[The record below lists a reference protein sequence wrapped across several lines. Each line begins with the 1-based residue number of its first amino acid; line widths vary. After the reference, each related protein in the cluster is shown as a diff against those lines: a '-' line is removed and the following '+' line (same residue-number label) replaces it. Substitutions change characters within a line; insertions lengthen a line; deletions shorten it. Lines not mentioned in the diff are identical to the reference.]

1 MKIEEID
8 NCDDLDDIKVF
19 AILVTDVPSKYVAQA
34 KKIDGKYYKED
45 CLGIEIS
52 YHADEDKYVIS
63 SEYDKQLYYV
73 DFNGNW
79 HWLDYTFTQ
88 AEKDAAIELCKKDL
102 QKEAEPKRLCLLFL
116 FDYIIFFSNNSVT
129 SLTLRPCECMALS
142 KFWISSFVG
151 FCTLFFVLGVW
162 SFIYF

>member
-45 CLGIEIS
+45 CFGIEIS

-79 HWLDYTFTQ
+79 HCWIILLHKQKKTRNRVS
-88 AEKDAAIELCKKDL
+88 KKDL
-102 QKEAEPKRLCLLFL
+102 QNGGITKAVIAPFSLCLYNILF
-116 FDYIIFFSNNSVT
+116 
-129 SLTLRPCECMALS
+129 
-142 KFWISSFVG
+142 
-151 FCTLFFVLGVW
+151 
-162 SFIYF
+162 

>member
-45 CLGIEIS
+45 CFGIEIS

-79 HWLDYTFTQ
+79 HWLDYTRVMQKGFTKGSITK
-88 AEKDAAIELCKKDL
+88 AVML
-102 QKEAEPKRLCLLFL
+102 P
-116 FDYIIFFSNNSVT
+116 FS
-129 SLTLRPCECMALS
+129 L
-142 KFWISSFVG
+142 
-151 FCTLFFVLGVW
+151 
-162 SFIYF
+162 

>member
-45 CLGIEIS
+45 CFGIEIS

-88 AEKDAAIELCKKDL
+88 AEKDAAIE
-102 QKEAEPKRLCLLFL
+102 FL

>member
-19 AILVTDVPSKYVAQA
+19 ATLVTDVPSKYVAQA

-45 CLGIEIS
+45 CFGIEIS

-73 DFNGNW
+73 DFNGNCIGW
-79 HWLDYTFTQ
+79 IILYTSR
-88 AEKDAAIELCKKDL
+88 KAAIELCKGFI
-102 QKEAEPKRLCLLFL
+102 KRKHNQSGYAFP
-116 FDYIIFFSNNSVT
+116 FS
-129 SLTLRPCECMALS
+129 L
-142 KFWISSFVG
+142 
-151 FCTLFFVLGVW
+151 
-162 SFIYF
+162 

>member
-19 AILVTDVPSKYVAQA
+19 ATLVTDVPSKYVAQA

-45 CLGIEIS
+45 CFGIEIS

-102 QKEAEPKRLCLLFL
+102 QKEA
-116 FDYIIFFSNNSVT
+116 
-129 SLTLRPCECMALS
+129 
-142 KFWISSFVG
+142 
-151 FCTLFFVLGVW
+151 
-162 SFIYF
+162 

>member
-45 CLGIEIS
+45 CFGIEIS

-79 HWLDYTFTQ
+79 HWLDYTFT
-88 AEKDAAIELCKKDL
+88 LGN
-102 QKEAEPKRLCLLFL
+102 
-116 FDYIIFFSNNSVT
+116 FSYAT
-129 SLTLRPCECMALS
+129 SL
-142 KFWISSFVG
+142 
-151 FCTLFFVLGVW
+151 
-162 SFIYF
+162 

>member
-34 KKIDGKYYKED
+34 KKIDGKYYKD
-45 CLGIEIS
+45 
-52 YHADEDKYVIS
+52 VIS

-102 QKEAEPKRLCLLFL
+102 QKEA
-116 FDYIIFFSNNSVT
+116 
-129 SLTLRPCECMALS
+129 
-142 KFWISSFVG
+142 
-151 FCTLFFVLGVW
+151 
-162 SFIYF
+162 

>member
-45 CLGIEIS
+45 CFGIEIS

-79 HWLDYTFTQ
+79 HWLIILLHKQ
-88 AEKDAAIELCKKDL
+88 KKRRSNRVM
-102 QKEAEPKRLCLLFL
+102 QKVYKRKHNQSGYASF
-116 FDYIIFFSNNSVT
+116 
-129 SLTLRPCECMALS
+129 SLT
-142 KFWISSFVG
+142 I
-151 FCTLFFVLGVW
+151 
-162 SFIYF
+162 

>member
-45 CLGIEIS
+45 CFGIEIS

-88 AEKDAAIELCKKDL
+88 AEKDAAIELCRND
-102 QKEAEPKRLCLLFL
+102 PHGPYGVCLR
-116 FDYIIFFSNNSVT
+116 
-129 SLTLRPCECMALS
+129 RP
-142 KFWISSFVG
+142 IQDIVG
-151 FCTLFFVLGVW
+151 GTEHQ
-162 SFIYF
+162 

>member
-45 CLGIEIS
+45 CFGIEIS

-73 DFNGNW
+73 DFNVNW

-88 AEKDAAIELCKKDL
+88 GLPYELSGIKRAL
-102 QKEAEPKRLCLLFL
+102 PPQKGQACNFLCL
-116 FDYIIFFSNNSVT
+116 NCSVT
-129 SLTLRPCECMALS
+129 VS
-142 KFWISSFVG
+142 
-151 FCTLFFVLGVW
+151 LFFVSYLTVRI
-162 SFIYF
+162 SFSSLELIKAKKLFRFIIKSS

>member
-45 CLGIEIS
+45 CFGIEIS

-73 DFNGNW
+73 DLTVIGIGW
-79 HWLDYTFTQ
+79 IILLHKQKKTQ
-88 AEKDAAIELCKKDL
+88 
-102 QKEAEPKRLCLLFL
+102 Q
-116 FDYIIFFSNNSVT
+116 
-129 SLTLRPCECMALS
+129 
-142 KFWISSFVG
+142 
-151 FCTLFFVLGVW
+151 
-162 SFIYF
+162 

>member
-45 CLGIEIS
+45 CFGIEIS
-52 YHADEDKYVIS
+52 YHADEDK
-63 SEYDKQLYYV
+63 YYV

-102 QKEAEPKRLCLLFL
+102 QKEA
-116 FDYIIFFSNNSVT
+116 
-129 SLTLRPCECMALS
+129 
-142 KFWISSFVG
+142 
-151 FCTLFFVLGVW
+151 
-162 SFIYF
+162 

>member
-45 CLGIEIS
+45 CFGIEIS
-52 YHADEDKYVIS
+52 YHA
-63 SEYDKQLYYV
+63 
-73 DFNGNW
+73 
-79 HWLDYTFTQ
+79 TFTQ

-102 QKEAEPKRLCLLFL
+102 QKEA
-116 FDYIIFFSNNSVT
+116 
-129 SLTLRPCECMALS
+129 
-142 KFWISSFVG
+142 
-151 FCTLFFVLGVW
+151 
-162 SFIYF
+162 

>member
-45 CLGIEIS
+45 CFGIEIS

-102 QKEAEPKRLCLLFL
+102 QKESILQVLCKYKIVQKNLFKWTEL
-116 FDYIIFFSNNSVT
+116 NSV
-129 SLTLRPCECMALS
+129 RFYVIR
-142 KFWISSFVG
+142 KIST
-151 FCTLFFVLGVW
+151 CQ
-162 SFIYF
+162 